1 MYERSAIVLEKNF
14 STILGLDQK
23 VNLKTIYKDY
33 KEITEEIQ
41 KYQLIIEEEDN
52 IINDFDKTAN
62 EIRSI
67 QQEQKKLYKSN
78 LKLEE
83 DRNQLFDNL
92 DEESEII
99 ERKLTKIENTISENN
114 NKLIELRKKY
124 VNSIAEFA
132 QKQIDRNM
140 CSRNRRTEEK
150 KHLQLI
156 EKITNDLNDI
166 DKETLKNV
174 KNFINLDNEDE
185 KREIVETMIN
195 NGKDERIPFN
205 KDVIEN
211 AVRVRDEIAKK
222 EAECFVTIYERTRRL
237 IAEINNDDIKL
248 EKYKKALRDASVKLA
263 FLKAE
268 KLYIVSFLDNE
279 RITAINGLKAHK
291 QLMEESCNN
300 FQADMEQFNKLY
312 DLILREI
319 SSKSSKKAYREL
331 YNKEYLKN
339 IEEKE
344 KSFEKE
350 INNIKIHSGAI
361 INSNYWRIEEIK
373 NIYHVFQN
381 EVTEKF
387 GKDLS
392 EFQLEEHEE
401 EVIPVEKTEPEDDIF
416 KTEISD
422 DDVEYVDEF
431 EYEDDDEDDD
441 EYDNEYDD
449 NEEDYEEETEDQYD
463 DEEEYDN
470 DEYEDDENDDY
481 YDDDDEYDNDEEYDN
496 EDDNYEHDYDD
507 SDDEDDEDYYYDDE
521 DEIEDNEYDEEDE
534 EKEEYNDEEEYYDD
548 NYEDNE
554 IDEDEYEEDD
564 EDEKPKKHNNKNL
577 KQQKVKHYE
586 KSIKSTR
593 NTQNIQKNSSAKKD
607 DKKGKGL
614 FNKFFR

>member
-83 DRNQLFDNL
+83 ERNQLFDNL

-114 NKLIELRKKY
+114 DKLIELRKKY

-431 EYEDDDEDDD
+431 EYEDDDE
-441 EYDNEYDD
+441 YDNEYDD
-449 NEEDYEEETEDQYD
+449 NEEDFIQEIGPHEYLVEGSTNLEEINDRLDLDLSSDDYDSVGGLIIEHLDRLPETGDEITTEDGIRMIVEKLDKNRIEQVHMYLPEQEK
-463 DEEEYDN
+463 DEEAGE
-470 DEYEDDENDDY
+470 
-481 YDDDDEYDNDEEYDN
+481 
-496 EDDNYEHDYDD
+496 
-507 SDDEDDEDYYYDDE
+507 
-521 DEIEDNEYDEEDE
+521 
-534 EKEEYNDEEEYYDD
+534 
-548 NYEDNE
+548 
-554 IDEDEYEEDD
+554 
-564 EDEKPKKHNNKNL
+564 
-577 KQQKVKHYE
+577 
-586 KSIKSTR
+586 
-593 NTQNIQKNSSAKKD
+593 
-607 DKKGKGL
+607 
-614 FNKFFR
+614 

>member
-1 MYERSAIVLEKNF
+1 M
-14 STILGLDQK
+14 
-23 VNLKTIYKDY
+23 
-33 KEITEEIQ
+33 
-41 KYQLIIEEEDN
+41 
-52 IINDFDKTAN
+52 
-62 EIRSI
+62 
-67 QQEQKKLYKSN
+67 
-78 LKLEE
+78 
-83 DRNQLFDNL
+83 
-92 DEESEII
+92 
-99 ERKLTKIENTISENN
+99 
-114 NKLIELRKKY
+114 
-124 VNSIAEFA
+124 
-132 QKQIDRNM
+132 
-140 CSRNRRTEEK
+140 
-150 KHLQLI
+150 
-156 EKITNDLNDI
+156 
-166 DKETLKNV
+166 
-174 KNFINLDNEDE
+174 
-185 KREIVETMIN
+185 
-195 NGKDERIPFN
+195 
-205 KDVIEN
+205 
-211 AVRVRDEIAKK
+211 
-222 EAECFVTIYERTRRL
+222 

-431 EYEDDDEDDD
+431 EYEDDDE
-441 EYDNEYDD
+441 YDNEYDD

-521 DEIEDNEYDEEDE
+521 DEIEDNEYDDEEDE
-534 EKEEYNDEEEYYDD
+534 YDEDD
-548 NYEDNE
+548 YEDDE
-554 IDEDEYEEDD
+554 IDENEYEEDD
-564 EDEKPKKHNNKNL
+564 EEEKTKKHNNKNI

-586 KSIKSTR
+586 KDIKSTR
-593 NTQNIQKNSSAKKD
+593 KTQNIQKNSSAKKD

>member
-1 MYERSAIVLEKNF
+1 M
-14 STILGLDQK
+14 
-23 VNLKTIYKDY
+23 
-33 KEITEEIQ
+33 
-41 KYQLIIEEEDN
+41 
-52 IINDFDKTAN
+52 
-62 EIRSI
+62 
-67 QQEQKKLYKSN
+67 
-78 LKLEE
+78 
-83 DRNQLFDNL
+83 
-92 DEESEII
+92 
-99 ERKLTKIENTISENN
+99 
-114 NKLIELRKKY
+114 
-124 VNSIAEFA
+124 
-132 QKQIDRNM
+132 
-140 CSRNRRTEEK
+140 
-150 KHLQLI
+150 
-156 EKITNDLNDI
+156 
-166 DKETLKNV
+166 
-174 KNFINLDNEDE
+174 
-185 KREIVETMIN
+185 
-195 NGKDERIPFN
+195 
-205 KDVIEN
+205 
-211 AVRVRDEIAKK
+211 AKK

-248 EKYKKALRDASVKLA
+248 EKYKKALRDASVKLS

-401 EVIPVEKTEPEDDIF
+401 EVITVEKTEPEDDIF

-431 EYEDDDEDDD
+431 EYEDDDE
-441 EYDNEYDD
+441 YDD
-449 NEEDYEEETEDQYD
+449 SEEDYDEEAEDQYD

-470 DEYEDDENDDY
+470 DEYEDGENDDY
-481 YDDDDEYDNDEEYDN
+481 YDEYDDDDEYDNDEEYDN

-521 DEIEDNEYDEEDE
+521 DEIEDNEYDDDDEENDEYDDEEDE
-534 EKEEYNDEEEYYDD
+534 YDEDD
-548 NYEDNE
+548 YEDDE
-554 IDEDEYEEDD
+554 IDENEYEEDD
-564 EDEKPKKHNNKNL
+564 EEEKTKKHNNKNI

-586 KSIKSTR
+586 KDIKSTR
-593 NTQNIQKNSSAKKD
+593 KTQNIQKNSSAKKD

>member
-83 DRNQLFDNL
+83 ERNQLFDNL

-114 NKLIELRKKY
+114 DKLIELRKKY

-431 EYEDDDEDDD
+431 EYEDDDE
-441 EYDNEYDD
+441 YDNEYDD

-521 DEIEDNEYDEEDE
+521 NEIEDNEYDDDDEENDEYDDEEDE
-534 EKEEYNDEEEYYDD
+534 YDEDD
-548 NYEDNE
+548 YEDDE
-554 IDEDEYEEDD
+554 IDENEYEEDD
-564 EDEKPKKHNNKNL
+564 EEEKTKKHNNKNI

-593 NTQNIQKNSSAKKD
+593 KTQNIQKNSSAKKD